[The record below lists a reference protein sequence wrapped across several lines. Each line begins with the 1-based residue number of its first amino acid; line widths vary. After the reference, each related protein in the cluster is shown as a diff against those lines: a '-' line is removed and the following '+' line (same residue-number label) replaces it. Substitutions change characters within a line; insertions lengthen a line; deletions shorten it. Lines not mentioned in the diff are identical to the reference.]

1 LVRIFKAIY
10 LYILYFYRLVF
21 PFWRAFPFIRLRWKI
36 SESARKKHT
45 YIVAGSGAGKSELI
59 KLLILSYV
67 RKKPRKETII
77 LLDPRGDIAQQ
88 VAKFKEHRTP
98 QDLVYISPDLQKG
111 FTPCINPLEM
121 GQGADPRQ
129 INYMAECLTEV
140 FKEIVG
146 EQTHITANMETL
158 LKAVLSVLLIREGS
172 TLLDLQKFMRDD
184 ENEELIA
191 FAVQSSN
198 QGQRHF
204 FTNAFLDKNYTAT
217 KNALYTK
224 IQSLLNSET
233 FYRLTIGKSTVNL
246 RELMNSKKTIIFNL
260 SKGLIGQQTSPAF
273 GRFIVG
279 MIQGFSFERQQ
290 IPESQRIPVYLFID
304 EFQNFIPPSIETLLA
319 ESRKYAVHLTLA
331 QQFHGQGTSPAL
343 RGAIL
348 NNTAVKIAGT
358 GEGASLDAISKVMT
372 GTTKEELQNL
382 LTGEFFVKTRANNIL
397 ESALN
402 ENLAQKMKVT
412 TKFIGD
418 RHTMKPQQWQSV
430 KEYQLKHYYKS
441 INGKI
446 SAVYDK
452 ESENHLKTFNTSE
465 NANYQAL
472 KKEPVKPMY

>member
-1 LVRIFKAIY
+1 M
-10 LYILYFYRLVF
+10 YFFRLVF
-21 PFWRAFPFIRLRWKI
+21 PFWRAFFFTRLRWKI

-59 KLLILSYV
+59 KVLMLSYI
-67 RKKPRKETII
+67 RKKPRKETVI
-77 LLDPRGDIAQQ
+77 LLDPHGDIAQQ
-88 VAKFKEHRTP
+88 TAHFKEHSNP
-98 QDLVYISPDLQKG
+98 KNLVYISPDLKNG

-121 GQGADPRQ
+121 GQGADPAQ

-172 TLLDLQKFMRDD
+172 TLLDLQKFMRDE
-184 ENEELIA
+184 ENEELIQ
-191 FAVQSSN
+191 FAIQHSN

-224 IQSLLNSET
+224 LQSLLNSET

-246 RELMNSKKTIIFNL
+246 REAMNSKKTIIFNL

-290 IPESQRIPVYLFID
+290 IPESHRIPVHLFID
-304 EFQNFIPPSIETLLA
+304 EFQNFITPSIETLLA

-358 GEGASLDAISKVMT
+358 GEGASLDAIAKIMT
-372 GTTKEELQNL
+372 GATKEELQNL
-382 LTGEFFVKTRANNIL
+382 ETGQFLIKVKSSTIL
-397 ESALN
+397 ETALN
-402 ENLAQKMKVT
+402 ENLAQYFRVT
-412 TKFIGD
+412 TSFIGY
-418 RHTMKPQQWQSV
+418 RHAMKPNHWQSV
-430 KEYQLKHYYKS
+430 KDYQLKHYYKP

-446 SAVYDK
+446 QPV
-452 ESENHLKTFNTSE
+452 TM
-465 NANYQAL
+465 
-472 KKEPVKPMY
+472 KKEVNHQARQKKPIQPMY